1 MGSNK
6 MDNFIIS
13 KETLPSTYSTNQ
25 TKTNKKTTTVFL
37 HIFIALG
44 TVGEDEL
51 SAYYPE
57 FGQNIVLP
65 HRRWV

>member
-6 MDNFIIS
+6 MGNFSIS
-13 KETLPSTYSTNQ
+13 KEILYSPPHIQ
-25 TKTNKKTTTVFL
+25 PTKQKPTTVFL

-65 HRRWV
+65 HRRWI